1 MKVDL
6 RKAGLALLVAL
17 AACETDAE
25 DPSPGL
31 HLLFRVADAQ
41 YMRGSLVPEDPD
53 GPVVSLIRRQQGI
66 VRRGEAD
73 VTLQGRLGPGGW
85 AIHFQLEDDP
95 DHWAKPAG
103 VFDFAFPDE
112 LLWRAQLE
120 FSSAI
125 PTGTTTTVLA
135 QAVDRDG
142 RGGPVRRTSFILADE
157 PPPSFLSVSLGW
169 DSPVD
174 LDLHVVTPDGIDINP
189 KNVNSFI
196 PPPPGTST
204 VTDAWRQG
212 GRHDFDSNQECVFD
226 GRQIERVLYIDAP
239 PPPGTYRVYA
249 HLFSA
254 CDEQS
259 VRFRAVVHQN
269 GVAGEEAQSSLT
281 AFDAREHPGPDDA
294 PGLFLIE
301 FEVEGAGG

>member
-1 MKVDL
+1 MMAAVSTV
-6 RKAGLALLVAL
+6 G
-17 AACETDAE
+17 AACAQDAQ

-31 HLLFRVADAQ
+31 HLLFRVVDAQ
-41 YMRGSLVPEDPD
+41 FMRDSLVPPDPE
-53 GPVVSLIRRQQGI
+53 GPVVPIIRQQQSL

-85 AIHFQLEDDP
+85 SVHMQLEGDP

-103 VFDFAFPDE
+103 VFDFAFPDQ

-125 PTGTTTTVLA
+125 PTGTTATVLT

-142 RGGPVRRTSFILADE
+142 RGGPIRRTVFALAEE

-169 DSPVD
+169 DAPVD
-174 LDLHVVTPDGIDINP
+174 LDLHVVTPDGIDIHP
-189 KNVNSFI
+189 KNINSFI

-204 VTDAWRQG
+204 VTDVWRQG

-226 GRQIERVLYIDAP
+226 GRQVERVLYVEAP
-239 PPPGTYRVYA
+239 PPPGRFRVYA
-249 HLFSA
+249 QLFSA
-254 CDEQS
+254 CGHES
-259 VRFRAVVHQN
+259 VRFRAVVHQ
-269 GVAGEEAQSSLT
+269 GGAVVGQAQSALF
-281 AFDAREHPGPDDA
+281 AFDAREHPGPGEA
-294 PGLFLIE
+294 PGLLLLE
-301 FEVEGAGG
+301 FDVEAGGPARPGE